1 MISEPGDG
9 YIETSERSGRIR
21 LRIRVV
27 NVFLWINFGPLP
39 SLEQIAA
46 RLASKRQS
54 VSLQKGRLII
64 KTNTPKACITLF
76 PSGTGRC
83 TGADSVENAQKAV
96 LLLAEHLSTFA
107 GTDLDPE
114 WSVRNVVCVA
124 DLERK
129 IRVARLA
136 DGWAAVQYEPEQ
148 FPGAV
153 IRYEGGGVMLL
164 FGSGKLVV
172 TGVTS
177 QERAAELIA
186 DLDEMLAFVD
196 GSVRG

>member
-1 MISEPGDG
+1 MISVPGAG
-9 YIETSERSGRIR
+9 YIKTSERNGRIR

-27 NVFLWINFGPLP
+27 NVFLWISLGPLP

-46 RLASKRQS
+46 RLVSKRQN
-54 VSLQKGRLII
+54 VSLHAGQLII
-64 KTNTPKACITLF
+64 KTRAPKACITLF

-83 TGADSVENAQKAV
+83 TGADSVENAQNAV
-96 LLLAEHLSTFA
+96 LLLAKHLSAFA
-107 GTDLDPE
+107 GKVLNPK

-124 DLERK
+124 DLERRV
-129 IRVARLA
+129 RVARLTN
-136 DGWAAVQYEPEQ
+136 GWAAVEYEPEQ

-153 IRYEGGGVMLL
+153 IRYEGGGVMLV

-177 QERAAELIA
+177 QDRAAELIA
-186 DLDEMLAFVD
+186 DLGEMLTFVD
-196 GSVRG
+196 A